1 MTIVNTYKLNSTMYK
16 KIFLIL
22 AITIFGLHAS
32 AQEMKVMNDIQIKN
46 IAINR
51 VGNNMMIV
59 MDVELNNLQLKS
71 NKSIALTPY
80 IESWDG
86 TEKVFTTTLVI
97 NGRKQHIYYER
108 NDGHLNYPNAIE
120 VTRANKTEQT
130 VRYDATIPYQ
140 PWMDAWRLYIDEDLC
155 GCGKPIA
162 DNSSLLAE
170 NLPLPTT
177 AFFAYATPEMEAVK
191 ARSVEGRAYLDFPVN
206 KTVIYPDY
214 RNNPKE
220 LASIMQTINI
230 VKEDANM
237 EITGINIHGYAS
249 PEGSYNSNARLAEG
263 RAEALK
269 EYVRRLNNFSNNIF
283 TVESTPEDW
292 SGLIAWLE
300 TCDLNEKEALLAIA
314 QSDLAPDAKDLKI
327 KKDYP
332 TAYATLLA
340 NCYPALRHSDY
351 VVNYI
356 IRPFSVEEA
365 AVILETKPS
374 LLSLYEIYM
383 VANSYPKDSQK
394 FRETLIVAA
403 TLFPQNKEANL
414 NAANALIE
422 AGELETAKPFLA
434 RAAGLPQ
441 ATMLEG
447 VLLMWSGDIANARLK
462 FAEAQKEGVA
472 EAAENLKLIENH
484 NN

>member
-1 MTIVNTYKLNSTMYK
+1 MRYGA
-16 KIFLIL
+16 IL
-22 AITIFGLHAS
+22 H
-32 AQEMKVMNDIQIKN
+32 
-46 IAINR
+46 
-51 VGNNMMIV
+51 
-59 MDVELNNLQLKS
+59 
-71 NKSIALTPY
+71 
-80 IESWDG
+80 
-86 TEKVFTTTLVI
+86 
-97 NGRKQHIYYER
+97 
-108 NDGHLNYPNAIE
+108 
-120 VTRANKTEQT
+120 
-130 VRYDATIPYQ
+130 YQ

-155 GCGKPIA
+155 GCGRPIA
-162 DNSSLLAE
+162 DSSNLLAE

-220 LASIMQTINI
+220 LANILQTINV
-230 VKEDANM
+230 VKEDANI

-249 PEGSYNSNARLAEG
+249 PEGAYNVNARLAEG

-269 EYVRRLNNFSNNIF
+269 EYVRCLNNFPNYIF

-292 SGLIAWLE
+292 SGLIAWLK
-300 TCDLNEKEALLAIA
+300 TCDLDDKEALLDIA
-314 QSDLAPDAKDLKI
+314 QSNLAPDAKDQRI

-332 TAYATLLA
+332 SAYATLLA

-351 VVNYI
+351 VVNYV

-374 LLSLYEIYM
+374 QLSLYEIYM

-394 FRETLIVAA
+394 FRETLITAA

-422 AGELETAKPFLA
+422 AGELEAVKPFLA
-434 RAAGLPQ
+434 RASGLPQ

-447 VLLMWSGDIANARLK
+447 VLSMWKGDIADARQK
-462 FAEAQKEGVA
+462 FIEAQKAGIA
-472 EAAENLKLIENH
+472 EATDNLKLIENH
-484 NN
+484 KN